1 MAHTTD
7 APTDYPTLDVGKI
20 YTISFPR
27 QKINGQ
33 FMLLRKK
40 MSQHPY
46 QIGMEFAQFAQGV
59 EFQIQ
64 DILKELRKQR
74 AEEQSLN
81 ISTKVISKAAK
92 LKLTTTIKIE
102 ERVEDAFIYN
112 STTWN
117 NPLRDNSGPWS
128 KIYTGTG

>member
-1 MAHTTD
+1 
-7 APTDYPTLDVGKI
+7 
-20 YTISFPR
+20 
-27 QKINGQ
+27 
-33 FMLLRKK
+33 
-40 MSQHPY
+40 
-46 QIGMEFAQFAQGV
+46 MEFAQFAEGV

-64 DILKELRKQR
+64 DILKELRRQR

-81 ISTKVISKAAK
+81 ITTKVLSKAAN

-117 NPLRDNSGPWS
+117 NVLGDSSGPWS
-128 KIYTGTG
+128 QIYTGTG